1 MDHWLCRGRRSQ
13 VGHWGW
19 RRQLCQKP
27 LQSWGISCFPQR
39 GDISMIVECWS
50 YLFFC
55 RQAKVWLSALRTT
68 NTVQEISGM
77 DDGAASGLLP
87 SMGAKLKLLGCS
99 KSRSVVKRSHSITIG
114 HITNAWSMGSFPN
127 EAVNIMVLRCITM
140 RKGMC
145 SWSPPKRW
153 TCFSVGWEKPL
164 ARPLGTTKGLGSD
177 VGNVIYSGEG

>member
-1 MDHWLCRGRRSQ
+1 M
-13 VGHWGW
+13 
-19 RRQLCQKP
+19 
-27 LQSWGISCFPQR
+27 
-39 GDISMIVECWS
+39 WS
-50 YLFFC
+50 
-55 RQAKVWLSALRTT
+55 SALRTT

-99 KSRSVVKRSHSITIG
+99 KSRSVVKRSHSIAIG

-145 SWSPPKRW
+145 SWSPPKR
-153 TCFSVGWEKPL
+153 
-164 ARPLGTTKGLGSD
+164 
-177 VGNVIYSGEG
+177 